1 MNTMTTEKQRIV
13 EYIRKVG
20 GRKVYISELAEELQI
35 DFDVIEEV
43 MIQLKEE
50 EQ

>member
-1 MNTMTTEKQRIV
+1 MTTKKQKIV
-13 EYIRKVG
+13 EYIQNSR
-20 GRKVYISELAEELQI
+20 GRKVYISELAEELCI

-43 MIQLKEE
+43 ITELKEE